1 MRYQKMSEEQEQ
13 KTEEEK
19 NRGSGKRGKLS
30 FPHISLDEALVVA
43 KKIHEL
49 GGFATTSLLGD
60 ALDKKG
66 GWLAGYIASA
76 KRYGLIEGYG
86 KLKLTE
92 LAKKIISP
100 TYEGEEI
107 AAKKEAF
114 LMVELFS
121 KIYSRFKGK
130 YPEENLFRNILIRNY
145 GIKNR
150 KEATKLINIIIKET
164 ENLLQSS
171 NGEIET
177 EEPNE
182 KNLDMGKP
190 DGFSEKISI
199 IIKAPG
205 INHPFYAKDREEFEK
220 IVKDKLP
227 IAIESVRN
235 SLKLL
240 DIDNQSGPKAEEI
253 NADLSGS
260 TLQDKNSR

>member
-1 MRYQKMSEEQEQ
+1 MSEKQEQE
-13 KTEEEK
+13 TEEKK
-19 NRGSGKRGKLS
+19 NKRLSKRGKLS
-30 FPHISLDEALVVA
+30 FPHISLDEAIIVA
-43 KKIHEL
+43 KKVHEL
-49 GGFATTSLLGD
+49 GGFATIPLLGD
-60 ALDKKG
+60 ALNKKG
-66 GWLAGYIASA
+66 GWLAGYISSA

-86 KLKLTE
+86 QLNLTE
-92 LAKKIISP
+92 LAKRIISP
-100 TYEGEEI
+100 TYEGEEL

-121 KIYSRFKGK
+121 KIYYRFKGK
-130 YPEENLFRNILIRNY
+130 YPDENLFINILIRNY

-150 KEATKLINIIIKET
+150 KEAIKLINIIRKET

-199 IIKAPG
+199 IIKAP
-205 INHPFYAKDREEFEK
+205 NVNYPFYAKNKEEFED
-220 IVKDKLP
+220 IVKNKLP
-227 IAIESVRN
+227 IAIEGVMN

-240 DIDNQSGPKAEEI
+240 ELNNKGEKSNEE
-253 NADLSGS
+253 
-260 TLQDKNSR
+260 